1 VHYPPR
7 DIDVL
12 PFHSR
17 RVAYR
22 MPTVSA
28 ISWDGTREFFSILDL
43 VRAALEAFADE
54 YYRRVRLLQ

>member
-1 VHYPPR
+1 
-7 DIDVL
+7 
-12 PFHSR
+12 
-17 RVAYR
+17 